1 MPVRR
6 QGFLCVWR
14 KIDVLCLVG
23 AIRVMDGRRRVQK
36 QVFFIN
42 GLGLLG
48 FFDVWDIRG
57 EHDV

>member
-1 MPVRR
+1 M
-6 QGFLCVWR
+6 WR